1 MTNLSLANV
10 TESNTISWKL
20 PLTHSILALEFKFQ
34 NIHIKPKKKN
44 HNFFYGKKKK
54 KSIIHWLSFMT
65 FSYSLQLTFSYLK
78 NKTNRKAAVV
88 LYKLS
93 FLTFQY

>member
-54 KSIIHWLSFMT
+54 IHHSLAVIFDFFLFFAVDIFLFKKQNKSESSSCPL
-65 FSYSLQLTFSYLK
+65 
-78 NKTNRKAAVV
+78 
-88 LYKLS
+88 
-93 FLTFQY
+93 